1 MFRFPIIVR
10 VLASLAALVLA
21 GCIDSREEV
30 WIDRDGGGRA
40 EIRVEIPTAATRLH
54 GGTTGVRRL
63 IDSFL
68 AESPDI
74 RPTNVTVT
82 TTADRTVVDVAM
94 EFDSALKASEATGGD
109 AIDHLPPAARHL
121 TGEVETRLRG
131 LTLDFNR
138 VISPGEA
145 IPGVSWLPKSQ
156 LEGHRLEYIIH
167 LPAVAKT
174 SNATRTENGGRTL
187 VWDIP
192 LATAVQQPFH
202 TSFEMDLPIPW
213 SKVSAVAIPLSLAG
227 GWLLLRRVRKP
238 AAEAADEP

>member
-1 MFRFPIIVR
+1 MPRFPSIVR
-10 VLASLAALVLA
+10 VLAAVTATALAS
-21 GCIDSREEV
+21 CIDSREEV

-40 EIRVEIPTAATRLH
+40 HIRVEIPTAATRLH
-54 GGTTGVRRL
+54 GGETGVRKL

-68 AESPDI
+68 AEAPDI
-74 RPTNVTVT
+74 RPTSVAVT
-82 TTADRTVVDVAM
+82 TTGDRTVVDVAM
-94 EFDSALKASEATGGD
+94 EFESALKASEAAGGD

-131 LTLDFNR
+131 LTLDFDR

-145 IPGVSWLPKSQ
+145 IPGVPWLPKSQ
-156 LEGHRLEYIIH
+156 LQGHRLEYIIH
-167 LPAVAKT
+167 LPAAAKS

-192 LATAVQQPFH
+192 LEKAVKAPFR
-202 TSFEMDLPIPW
+202 TSFEMELPIPW

-227 GWLLLRRVRKP
+227 GWLLLRRARKP
-238 AAEAADEP
+238 AADEP